1 MEFWNRAR
9 EITAKVRK
17 NVDSKLSFLDRL
29 GNSMLKPW
37 PGIPIALL
45 VILLSLGVIVGGG
58 KILQEGLLLPWVNKI
73 IVPFLSQYLLLLYQ
87 KVFY

>member
-1 MEFWNRAR
+1 
-9 EITAKVRK
+9 
-17 NVDSKLSFLDRL
+17 
-29 GNSMLKPW
+29 MLKPW

-73 IVPFLSQYLLLLYQ
+73 IVPFLSQYLLLYTRRYFI
-87 KVFY
+87 KYSDW